1 MKLSFVVFLLMW
13 SISAFAIHCD
23 CDVIIFSPTT
33 GSISMSPNYLKS
45 YELDDFSNYSKKS
58 QRACRAQCLEK
69 YEKDMPTDRLRVLLT
84 KYTEALISE
93 GNLGY
98 NCTGLTTLKFPVR
111 VKARLGQLGL
121 GNVSDSVEVINYE
134 VPCF

>member
-1 MKLSFVVFLLMW
+1 MKLSLVVFLLISSM
-13 SISAFAIHCD
+13 SAFAIHCD
-23 CDVIIFSPTT
+23 CEVIVFSPMT
-33 GSISMSPNYLKS
+33 GSITMSPNYLKS

-58 QRACRAQCLEK
+58 QIECRRQCLEK
-69 YEKDMPTDRLRVLLT
+69 YENDMPTDRLRALLS
-84 KYTEALISE
+84 KYTEQLIDS

-98 NCTGLTTLKFPVR
+98 NCTGLTTLKYPVR

-121 GNVSDSVEVINYE
+121 GNVSDTMEVINYE